1 MHVVGSSISAA
12 AAAAGSHK
20 PAWAQKPASSGGD
33 ALATGGPA
41 TEPVDQVTLSAA
53 AQELSAHGNAANSRA
68 HLARAW
74 IAQPGIAQQSGLA
87 DMPFGKVVSGLIHGT
102 LQAAT
107 ATDVTDTGATGD
119 APAATGEEPSVI
131 PAGDDAAPG
140 TDSVDAG
147 ASTATGEEPPAAPAA
162 GDTVPPADLS
172 DAPAVDEGDTADLI
186 APVTGEIDT
195 AQLIEELL
203 DQNAASAEAI

>member
-107 ATDVTDTGATGD
+107 ASDVTDTGATGD

-147 ASTATGEEPPAAPAA
+147 ASTATGEEPPAAMDSRRSGSISNTRALSARRARCNKPPRDSRAERPR
-162 GDTVPPADLS
+162 GDHTPM
-172 DAPAVDEGDTADLI
+172 
-186 APVTGEIDT
+186 
-195 AQLIEELL
+195 
-203 DQNAASAEAI
+203 

>member
-12 AAAAGSHK
+12 AGAAGSHK

-53 AQELSAHGNAANSRA
+53 AQDISAYGNAANSRA
-68 HLARAW
+68 HQARAL
-74 IAQPGIAQQSGLA
+74 IEGRPDLA
-87 DMPFGKVVSGLIHGT
+87 GMPFGKVVSGLIHGT
-102 LQAAT
+102 LPAAT
-107 ATDVTDTGATGD
+107 ASDVTDTGATGD

-147 ASTATGEEPPAAPAA
+147 ASTTTGEEPPAAPAA
-162 GDTVPPADLS
+162 GDVVPPADLS
-172 DAPAVDEGDTADLI
+172 DAPAVDAGDTADLI

-203 DQNAASAEAI
+203 DQNAASAEAV